1 MDSITFLRSHNIN
14 PSIENGGKKS
24 TSCQDYILEGKL
36 KRIIRM
42 GMEDDNTINKLIGKR
57 GFGKTKKAV
66 IDNIYNVVENKIH
79 ALDIN
84 EINYFLKRLSK
95 RSSKNNDI
103 LQSCIKKINKK
114 YC

>member
-24 TSCQDYILEGKL
+24 T
-36 KRIIRM
+36 M

-79 ALDIN
+79 ALDVN
-84 EINYFLKRLSK
+84 EINYFLKILRK
-95 RSSKNNDI
+95 RSSKNNNI
-103 LQSCIKKINKK
+103 LQSCIRKINKK